1 VFRPVY
7 GTLLYSVASKGGV
20 VYSKVKG
27 CFDTVV
33 VRYSKERI
41 SHITITLNQ
50 STILVLERTSD
61 IYSKEKLEIV
71 LAIGLIFCPFHTRY
85 LVSTIYQLGQST

>member
-1 VFRPVY
+1 LELECVRPVH

-33 VRYSKERI
+33 VRYTKERI
-41 SHITITLNQ
+41 SHITITITLNQ
-50 STILVLERTSD
+50 SNILVLERTSVLT
-61 IYSKEKLEIV
+61 KEE
-71 LAIGLIFCPFHTRY
+71 AGC
-85 LVSTIYQLGQST
+85 LGS